1 MGIQVFQGAAR
12 QRARLIAR
20 VRQLESKIEIANNE
34 INELRD
40 RIGAYDAVLK
50 EQNINIDP
58 EEYLGHVPAPRRG
71 YFRHGMLASL
81 CLEAL
86 FTARGPVSTPQL
98 LRYAADKAGVSFA
111 SALDRAKS
119 LDSVKNQMGT
129 YARKGI
135 VVRVEQSHRTPGDV
149 RYWALPEFAS
159 EPIPDL
165 PVAKA
170 HVRSYESTIELASR

>member
-20 VRQLESKIEIANNE
+20 VRQLESKIEAANNE
-34 INELRD
+34 INELKE

-50 EQNINIDP
+50 EQSINIDP

-86 FTARGPVSTPQL
+86 RAARGPVSTPKL
-98 LRYAADKAGVSFA
+98 LSYAAEKADVSFK

-119 LDSVKNQMGT
+119 LDSVKNQMGV
-129 YARKGI
+129 YARKGM
-135 VVRVEQSHRTPGDV
+135 VVRVEQPNRKPGDV
-149 RYWALPEFAS
+149 RYWALPEFAN
-159 EPIPDL
+159 EPIQDIRVGNTHIRP
-165 PVAKA
+165 
-170 HVRSYESTIELASR
+170 YEASIEQASN